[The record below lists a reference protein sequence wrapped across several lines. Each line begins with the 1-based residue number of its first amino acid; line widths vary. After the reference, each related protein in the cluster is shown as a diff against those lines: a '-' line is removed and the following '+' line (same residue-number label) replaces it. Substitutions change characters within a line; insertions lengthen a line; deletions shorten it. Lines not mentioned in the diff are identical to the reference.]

1 MTEMKKPLFPFIL
14 LLAVCALASPSC
26 GPAEKK
32 SAGDRLRVVVSIL
45 PQVEFAEK
53 VGGDRVEVS
62 CMIPPG
68 AEPHEYEPKPSQL
81 IGLSSARLYIQVGS
95 GIAFEQVW
103 IERMRSVNGAMP
115 VIDSAVGIETVD
127 ADPHIWLSPR
137 HAQTMVVNICRG
149 LVQVDPTNRD
159 YYEQNRDLYLEELK
173 TLDAQLARSLAEA
186 GVERFM
192 VYHPSWGY
200 FARDYGL
207 EQLAVEAEGKEP
219 TIQGLAE
226 LVRRARELKVDAVFV
241 EPQFAGRSA
250 RTIAAEIGA
259 RVVPLDPL
267 PRHYADQLRRF
278 VAQLT
283 QNGR

>member
-1 MTEMKKPLFPFIL
+1 MRNSVSPFIL
-14 LLAVCALASPSC
+14 LLAVCALANPGC

-45 PQVEFAEK
+45 PQVEFVEK
-53 VGGDRVEVS
+53 VGGNRVEVS
-62 CMIPPG
+62 SMIPPG

-81 IGLSSARLYIQVGS
+81 TGLSSARLYIQVGS
-95 GIAFEQVW
+95 GIPFEQVW
-103 IERMRSVNGAMP
+103 MERMRGVNAQMP
-115 VIDSAVGIETVD
+115 VIDSAEGIETI
-127 ADPHIWLSPR
+127 AGDPHVWLSPR
-137 HAQTMVVNICRG
+137 HARTMVANICRG
-149 LVQVDPTNRD
+149 LTQVDPAHRD
-159 YYEQNRDLYLEELK
+159 YYERNRDLYLRELEA
-173 TLDAQLARSLAEA
+173 LDEQLGRSLAA
-186 GVERFM
+186 AAVERFM

-207 EQLAVEAEGKEP
+207 EQLAVEADGKEP

-226 LVRRARELKVDAVFV
+226 LVRRARELGVDAIFV

-250 RTIAAEIGA
+250 RTIAAEIDA
-259 RVVPLDPL
+259 RVISLDPL

-283 QNGR
+283 QNGS

>member
-1 MTEMKKPLFPFIL
+1 MTGMKRPLFPSIL
-14 LLAVCALASPSC
+14 LLAVCALANPGC

-81 IGLSSARLYIQVGS
+81 TGLSSARLYIQVGS

-103 IERMRSVNGAMP
+103 MERMRSINAEMP
-115 VIDSAVGIETVD
+115 VIDSAEGIETIG
-127 ADPHIWLSPR
+127 ADPHVWLSPR
-137 HAQTMVVNICRG
+137 HAQTMVGNICRG
-149 LVQVDPTNRD
+149 LVQVDPTHRD
-159 YYEQNRDLYLEELK
+159 HYERNRDLYLEELK
-173 TLDAQLARSLAEA
+173 ILDEQLGRNLADA
-186 GVERFM
+186 GVKRFM

-200 FARDYGL
+200 FARAYGL

-219 TIQGLAE
+219 TIQGLAK
-226 LVRRARELKVDAVFV
+226 LVRRARELGVDAVFV

-259 RVVPLDPL
+259 RVLPLDPL
-267 PRHYADQLRRF
+267 PRHYADQLRHF

-283 QNGR
+283 QNGS

>member
-1 MTEMKKPLFPFIL
+1 MKRSLLPFIL
-14 LLAVCALASPSC
+14 PIICALISHSC

-32 SAGDRLRVVVSIL
+32 SLDDRLQVVVSIL

-53 VGGDRVEVS
+53 VGGDRIEVS

-81 IGLSSARLYIQVGS
+81 TGLSSAHLYIQVGS
-95 GIAFEQVW
+95 GISFEQVW
-103 IERMRSVNGAMP
+103 MERMQSINAAMP
-115 VIDSAVGIETVD
+115 VIDCAAGIEPV
-127 ADPHIWLSPR
+127 AGDPHVWLSPR

-149 LVQVDPTNRD
+149 LVQIDPTQRD
-159 YYEQNRDLYLEELK
+159 YYEQNRDLYLRELQA
-173 TLDAQLARSLAEA
+173 LDEQLAHSLAEA
-186 GVERFM
+186 KVERFM

-207 EQLAVEAEGKEP
+207 EQLAVEEEGKEP
-219 TIQGLAE
+219 TIQGLAK

-259 RVVPLDPL
+259 RVATLDPL
-267 PRHYADQLRRF
+267 PRHYADQLRQF

-283 QNGR
+283 QTGR

>member
-1 MTEMKKPLFPFIL
+1 MKQSVFPFLLPLAICIL
-14 LLAVCALASPSC
+14 VKPGC
-26 GPAEKK
+26 GPAEKE
-32 SAGDRLRVVVSIL
+32 SSGDKLRVVVSIL
-45 PQVEFAEK
+45 PQVEFAAK

-62 CMIPPG
+62 SMIPPG

-81 IGLSSARLYIQVGS
+81 TGLNSAHLYIQMGS
-95 GIAFEQVW
+95 GIPFEQVW
-103 IERMRSVNGAMP
+103 MERMQGVNAEMP
-115 VIDSAVGIETVD
+115 VIDSAEGIETLD
-127 ADPHIWLSPR
+127 ADPHVWLSPR
-137 HAQTMVVNICRG
+137 HAQTIVANICRG
-149 LVQVDPTNRD
+149 LTQVDPAHRD
-159 YYEQNRDLYLEELK
+159 YYEQNRDRYLEELK
-173 TLDAQLARSLAEA
+173 TLDEQLSRSLATA

-192 VYHPSWGY
+192 VYHPSWSY

-207 EQLAVEAEGKEP
+207 EQLAVEVEGKEP

-226 LVRRARELKVDAVFV
+226 LVRRARELEVDILFV

-259 RVVPLDPL
+259 RVAPLDPL

-278 VAQLT
+278 AAQLT